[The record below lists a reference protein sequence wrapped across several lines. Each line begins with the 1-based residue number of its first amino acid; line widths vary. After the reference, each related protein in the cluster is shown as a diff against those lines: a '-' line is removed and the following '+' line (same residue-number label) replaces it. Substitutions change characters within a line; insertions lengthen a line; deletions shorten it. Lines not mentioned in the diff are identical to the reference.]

1 MTPPQKPEWME
12 LADADS
18 APTPKKVSRLVPAF
32 IAAIALAIVGVG
44 AIATQISDE
53 PPASAN
59 EQVIP
64 TQSASTPAST
74 ALTPDA
80 KSSVTP
86 SNAPQAKTPQATPV
100 TPQQPTIATL
110 PKNGGDDDE
119 GEGRG
124 EHRGRGEHEEE
135 DEGDDH

>member
-64 TQSASTPAST
+64 TQSATTPVVT
-74 ALTPDA
+74 
-80 KSSVTP
+80 SVTP
-86 SNAPQAKTPQATPV
+86 GATTSNASPTAPQATSVA
-100 TPQQPTIATL
+100 PQQPTIATL
-110 PKNGGDDDE
+110 PKNGDDE

-124 EHRGRGEHEEE
+124 EHRGRGEHDEEN
-135 DEGDDH
+135 EGDDH